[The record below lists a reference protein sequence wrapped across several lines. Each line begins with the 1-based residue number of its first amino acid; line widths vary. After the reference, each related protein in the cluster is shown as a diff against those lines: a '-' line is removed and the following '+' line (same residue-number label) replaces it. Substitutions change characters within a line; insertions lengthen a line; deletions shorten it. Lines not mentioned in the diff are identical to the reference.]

1 MPPTTKMRLRNI
13 ARSSTAS
20 APETI
25 DLCSPHCQ
33 IVSPSVAPSVARVS
47 AGTTPRR
54 TTGALNRP
62 DEQHD
67 HDAAGQRDDGR
78 EAGPVDVRALDVGEG
93 DDHGVPPC
101 AGPGCTGACGCTG
114 SAGAAA
120 AAGAG
125 GLAISCAGR
134 TAALTSRSERA
145 SGSCG

>member
-1 MPPTTKMRLRNI
+1 MPPTTKMQVEEHRQVVDGERARDDRLVL
-13 ARSSTAS
+13 
-20 APETI
+20 APLPDRQPE
-25 DLCSPHCQ
+25 
-33 IVSPSVAPSVARVS
+33 R
-47 AGTTPRR
+47 
-54 TTGALNRP
+54 GAERGQGERGHDAAAHDGRP
-62 DEQHD
+62 EQADEQHD

-101 AGPGCTGACGCTG
+101 AGTGCTGACACAG